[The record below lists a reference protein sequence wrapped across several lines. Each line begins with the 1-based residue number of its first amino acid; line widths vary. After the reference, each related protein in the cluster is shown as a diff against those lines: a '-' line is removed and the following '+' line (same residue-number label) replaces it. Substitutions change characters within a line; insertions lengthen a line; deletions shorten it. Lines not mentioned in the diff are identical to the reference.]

1 MDKRSQIRSKLIY
14 DVIDNSNGFYYNA
27 IDKNSRS
34 RVVIPFRVGG
44 TSGDDALEKKF
55 LEQAKAEVGLLAALE
70 LLCLMEWKLKKQKNF
85 KFQISKTKTKTKNAF
100 VNAFYFFETITS

>member
-27 IDKNSRS
+27 IDKHSRS
-34 RVVIPFRVGG
+34 RVVIPLRVGG

-55 LEQAKAEVGLLAALE
+55 LEQAKAEGMVGLKGHRLVGGIRASMFNA
-70 LLCLMEWKLKKQKNF
+70 MEIEEAEKLKGF
-85 KFQISKTKTKTKNAF
+85 MMKFQNENKK
-100 VNAFYFFETITS
+100 